1 MIQTI
6 PATHLILNAGSYSP
20 NISTLNTPF
29 WCIHSFKIVIRGILV
44 RIFEKR
50 VTSEKRNSVA
60 NAATLFFVEKNFIM
74 PKQNLIKSIHFSFGG
89 QWICTCFSIKCII
102 WTNAVLT
109 NFPKIRVMV
118 YYIWVQNNSVS
129 RTMIKILHKTNICH

>member
-1 MIQTI
+1 MMQTI

-29 WCIHSFKIVIRGILV
+29 WCIHSFKIVVHGILV

-50 VTSEKRNSVA
+50 VPLEERNSAA
-60 NAATLFFVEKNFIM
+60 NAATPFFIEKNFIM
-74 PKQNLIKSIHFSFGG
+74 PKQNLLKSIQFSFGG

-102 WTNAVLT
+102 RANAVLT
-109 NFPKIRVMV
+109 NFPKIRWWFTI
-118 YYIWVQNNSVS
+118 YEF
-129 RTMIKILHKTNICH
+129 RTIQSHALW